1 MQLRWIHNFKL
12 ALPVYVSVNGCLSLT
27 YPGCTC
33 LSPNVSWDWLQLSGI
48 NNSND
53 DYNGCAEVHL
63 TSQLNFSAG
72 LLPVDIMVTCQTV
85 ELLSFHKPF
94 SLLFKTS
101 QSYIDYGAGP
111 SLLTHVG
118 PDLMKTAPVSIKV
131 LKLLVSVCIL
141 KTRDFQ
147 CSVKSDCRAGSH
159 KDRSTHTHVH
169 THTHTH
175 THSNLFMI
183 LVSDAS
189 LCLQTETLFT
199 DQLHSLEEQFAC
211 QLNRASSSTPEQLS
225 LNMCLWPFLL
235 LTLSCISY

>member
-1 MQLRWIHNFKL
+1 M
-12 ALPVYVSVNGCLSLT
+12 NGCLSLT

-101 QSYIDYGAGP
+101 QSYRLWSWSFIVDP
-111 SLLTHVG
+111 RG
-118 PDLMKTAPVSIKV
+118 PDLMETAPVSIKV

-147 CSVKSDCRAGSH
+147 CSVKSDCRA
-159 KDRSTHTHVH
+159 D
-169 THTHTH
+169 THTH
-175 THSNLFMI
+175 THSNLFMS